1 MSDWKKLALPEQAT
15 IRQAIEQIDAGGMQ
29 IALVVAP
36 DNRLLGTI
44 SDGDVR
50 RGILRGVS
58 LDAQASSIMNRTPT
72 VARPGEDRDALIATM
87 RARQLHRIPVL
98 DADGRLVGLET
109 LDELVLPAE
118 RDNVVVLMAGGL
130 GARLRPLTEDTP
142 KPMLTIGKRPIL
154 ETILLNFIEHGFR
167 RFYVAV
173 NYKAEMVTGHFGDGS
188 RWGADIRYL
197 REPKR
202 MGTAGAIGLLP
213 EAPKSP
219 IIVMNGDLL
228 TKVNFSSLLDFH
240 RVHRAAATMC
250 VREYDLQVPYGVVK
264 LDEHRLLSVEEKPIQ
279 RFFVNAGIYVLSP
292 EAVSLIP
299 RGEPYDMPVLFSTLV
314 DTGQET
320 AVFPIREYW
329 LDIGHLAD
337 LEKAHGDFDSL
348 FG

>member
-1 MSDWKKLALPEQAT
+1 MSDWRKLALSEGASV
-15 IRQAIEQIDAGGMQ
+15 RQAIERIDAGGMQ
-29 IALVVAP
+29 IALVVSP
-36 DNRLLGTI
+36 DDRLLGTI

-50 RGILRGVS
+50 RGILRGVA
-58 LDAQASSIMNRTPT
+58 LDAPAASIMNRTPT

-98 DADGRLVGLET
+98 DAAGRLTGLEA
-109 LDELVLPAE
+109 LDELILPAE
-118 RDNVVVLMAGGL
+118 RDNIVVLMAGGL

-154 ETILLNFIEHGFR
+154 ETILLNFMEHGFR
-167 RFYVAV
+167 RFYVSV
-173 NYKAEMVTGHFGDGS
+173 NYKAEMVTEHFGDGS
-188 RWGADIRYL
+188 RWGAEIRYL
-197 REPKR
+197 RESKR

-213 EAPKSP
+213 ESPKSP

-240 RVHRAAATMC
+240 RDHRAAATMC
-250 VREYDLQVPYGVVK
+250 VREYDMQVPYGVVK
-264 LDEHRLLSVEEKPIQ
+264 LDDHRLLAVEEKPIQ

-292 EAVSLIP
+292 ETVAMIP
-299 RGEPYDMPVLFSTLV
+299 RGEAYDMPALFATLV
-314 DTGQET
+314 DDRKET